1 MRWRNTAQGSKAAIS
16 AQVLR
21 VPTSTWHITSF
32 AGSAANSFPA
42 PAKPRTEDLQSHLGN
57 SVTRFLLAGAYP
69 SFMSTAPNLRRS
81 TRVPIMVAI
90 EVEGCSEPL
99 ICEGVTIVVNL
110 HGALIST
117 DLALS
122 VGMKISIHVIL
133 TDKHAKA
140 RVIYVDPKN
149 GLRCGIELDEPRN
162 IWGIPL
168 HPEDWDERGHRVDS

>member
-1 MRWRNTAQGSKAAIS
+1 
-16 AQVLR
+16 
-21 VPTSTWHITSF
+21 
-32 AGSAANSFPA
+32 
-42 PAKPRTEDLQSHLGN
+42 
-57 SVTRFLLAGAYP
+57 
-69 SFMSTAPNLRRS
+69 
-81 TRVPIMVAI
+81 
-90 EVEGCSEPL
+90 
-99 ICEGVTIVVNL
+99 VNL

-162 IWGIPL
+162 IWGIAL
-168 HPEDWDERGHRVDS
+168 HPDDRDERGHRVDS